1 MAALL
6 SGGGG
11 KNSIRIIGKSD
22 VGTVIAYRVDGAV
35 RIAFADGA
43 TAEVIVVDDGSDD
56 VIVEGIIGE
65 MQVKADNI
73 VVSTNNATIK
83 NAIIEGNG
91 TTLQTGEGTS
101 IENVVVSAA
110 ATINNQGTI
119 KNAEIKS
126 NNVVLDGKKIDNVK
140 VDPAVTEPP
149 KNASSPSTSGSS
161 SGSGNSG
168 GGSGGGSNPGTGEGE
183 GGEGENIAVTGVTIS
198 VAEADESK
206 VEIGGAGEIN
216 YAAEIGDTLQFEA
229 NVLPANAT
237 NRNVVWTLV
246 GTVGSES
253 PEEIAA
259 IAEISEN
266 GLLTVNGFGC
276 VRVKA
281 LSQDDPDKYDHLL
294 VNIERRYIYTVTEG
308 TDSYTVTSAIEL
320 FTDEHGV
327 LWAPFNF
334 VGEALRHVNNYY
346 YEEETAQAVFVA
358 GATILRLDIGD
369 VSAKVVDGRIVCDIE
384 LAANWLGRG
393 VTWDL
398 AEKTVDILP
407 DSTKTLRPSITTA
420 AQTVHTNKIDIHGKA
435 TPGAEIHIVHNGT
448 PLHITTKANGGGF
461 SFSNLY
467 LSEGLNTFSVT
478 AQDEDK
484 LVSTAAT
491 VNITYERINFSAT
504 RNGGVAF
511 PVDSL
516 GAVYEQDDKLW
527 APYGFVAQVLYLN
540 CIPEPGRIIF
550 WDELTPDVILP
561 YSEGQAKEENGLP
574 LCNLLYVANAFGYSA
589 TYDLGER
596 TIDLVSKLAT
606 PTITPET
613 PTVNTSTITVTGTA
627 VPGAYITITGG
638 AATATGQADETGVFS
653 ITVTLNMGENTLNV
667 TAKSAESSIDTSDPA
682 IVTITYENEPAKA
695 SPPVIVDSIEA
706 VATT

>member
-1 MAALL
+1 M
-6 SGGGG
+6 
-11 KNSIRIIGKSD
+11 
-22 VGTVIAYRVDGAV
+22 
-35 RIAFADGA
+35 
-43 TAEVIVVDDGSDD
+43 
-56 VIVEGIIGE
+56 
-65 MQVKADNI
+65 
-73 VVSTNNATIK
+73 
-83 NAIIEGNG
+83 
-91 TTLQTGEGTS
+91 
-101 IENVVVSAA
+101 
-110 ATINNQGTI
+110 
-119 KNAEIKS
+119 
-126 NNVVLDGKKIDNVK
+126 
-140 VDPAVTEPP
+140 
-149 KNASSPSTSGSS
+149 
-161 SGSGNSG
+161 
-168 GGSGGGSNPGTGEGE
+168 
-183 GGEGENIAVTGVTIS
+183 
-198 VAEADESK
+198 
-206 VEIGGAGEIN
+206 
-216 YAAEIGDTLQFEA
+216 QFEA

-237 NRNVVWTLV
+237 NRNVAWTLV

-266 GLLTVNGFGC
+266 GLLTVNGFGYVC
-276 VRVKA
+276 VKA

-358 GATILRLDIGD
+358 GETILRLDIGN

-384 LAANWLGRG
+384 RVANYLGRG

-398 AEKTVDILP
+398 AEKTVEVLP
-407 DSTKTLRPSITTA
+407 DKTKTLRPSITTA
-420 AQTVHTNKIDIHGKA
+420 AQTVYTNKFPIYGEA
-435 TPGAEIHIVHNGT
+435 TSGAEVCIWQNGKLFALT
-448 PLHITTKANGGGF
+448 IANGG
-461 SFSNLY
+461 SFKFNPILD
-467 LSEGLNTFSVT
+467 EGLNTFSVT
-478 AQDEDK
+478 AQVK
-484 LVSTAAT
+484 NRLISTAVT
-491 VNITYERINFSAT
+491 VDIIYEKINFTAT

-527 APYGFVAQVLYLN
+527 APCDFVAQVLDIS
-540 CIPEPGRIIF
+540 CIPEEGRIIF
-550 WDELTPDVILP
+550 RDKYMSEVILP
-561 YSEGQAKEENGLP
+561 YSEGQAKEENGLR
-574 LCNLLYVANAFGYSA
+574 LCNLFYVANAFGYSA
-589 TYDLGER
+589 TYDLDER

-606 PTITPET
+606 PTITPGT
-613 PTVNTSTITVTGTA
+613 PTVDTSTITVTGTA

-682 IVTITYENEPAKA
+682 IVTITYYGPASIVITGPDEIDMSKFTAVPYVFLVQDQHGNPMPGEEVEWSIKDDVEGVSVDKIAENGHGMVTVE
-695 SPPVIVDSIEA
+695 DA
-706 VATT
+706 VAAESFTLVATSAKNSDVKGEKTVNIIKLEPIGD